1 MLVTGRQPPSVKWVS
16 QLHFTLVMD
25 DDLLFSTQ
33 DSGLLTSF
41 RCSLPPILSLQSIKT
56 SLRLPLLS
64 KIVGLSN
71 DGNGQFETKPPSYTL
86 T

>member
-33 DSGLLTSF
+33 DSGLVNQVALPGARAKRASF
-41 RCSLPPILSLQSIKT
+41 YLETWFIKRPI
-56 SLRLPLLS
+56 
-64 KIVGLSN
+64 
-71 DGNGQFETKPPSYTL
+71 ETGRF
-86 T
+86 